1 MVRRGGESVCVEGE
15 GLRRAPLLGAAAGRR
30 CHTPEG
36 GDGGRRGRRGGGG
49 LAEPRGRPPRVAQ
62 GALGRKGSFFLLLPP
77 RLLTAKL

>member
-36 GDGGRRGRRGGGG
+36 GDGGRRGRRGGGASG
-49 LAEPRGRPPRVAQ
+49 AAGSPPPSRP
-62 GALGRKGSFFLLLPP
+62 GSAREEGFLFLLLPP